1 VATEERTAIAENLEN
16 FIVFGLHTKRLKRES
31 QSVKSETPLRRENYF
46 SLLVACDS
54 CVLTTNFC
62 IQQMLNL
69 LHRHVFKEVLVSTAL
84 AMGLFVFVL
93 LLGNAM
99 RDIAELVAA
108 GKLDFMVFLKLM
120 GLLIPYVAAY
130 ALPLGVLTGT
140 LMALGRL
147 SSQQE
152 ITAMKSAGISL
163 YQIASPV
170 FVISFIGMIAGVV
183 VNLHYAPQSRLAYKH
198 LMVSA
203 ISENP
208 IGFIEERRF
217 IREFPGYVI
226 YMGDREGSVMK
237 DFWIW
242 ELDDEKRVKLF
253 LRAKEGEIN
262 FDKTNNAL
270 VLTLRDGTAEQ
281 RDDSASEGLAN
292 GPMRSLFFGELPI
305 ELPMGKIFGEK
316 SQRQARI
323 KEMTFAQLMERRDQE
338 LAAEAAEAVD
348 GAVDG
353 ATEGIS
359 KGRMKVQM
367 HMQKSFAMAFSVF
380 SLAIFGVPLAIQV
393 GRKESYANLAIAL
406 IIAMSYYFLIIAVSW
421 LEGAR
426 ALRPDLLIWLPNI
439 IFQAIGFY
447 LIQRANRH

>member
-1 VATEERTAIAENLEN
+1 
-16 FIVFGLHTKRLKRES
+16 
-31 QSVKSETPLRRENYF
+31 
-46 SLLVACDS
+46 
-54 CVLTTNFC
+54 
-62 IQQMLNL
+62 MLNL
-69 LHRHVFKEVLVSTAL
+69 LHRHVLKEVLASTAL

-108 GKLDFMVFLKLM
+108 GKLDLMVFLKLM

-170 FVISFIGMIAGVV
+170 LVISFIGMIAGVV

-198 LMVSA
+198 LMVRA

-226 YMGDREGSVMK
+226 YMGDRDGPVMK

-262 FDKTNNAL
+262 FDKTDNAL

-281 RDDSASEGLAN
+281 RDDSGSEGLADE
-292 GPMRSLFFGELPI
+292 PMRSLFFGELPI

-323 KEMTFAQLMERRDQE
+323 KEMTFSQLMVKRD
-338 LAAEAAEAVD
+338 LALAEETEAEK
-348 GAVDG
+348 
-353 ATEGIS
+353 GIS
-359 KGRMKVQM
+359 KNRMKVQM

-406 IIAMSYYFLIIAVSW
+406 IIAMTYYFLIIAVSW

-426 ALRPDLLIWLPNI
+426 AMRPDLLIWLPNL
-439 IFQAIGFY
+439 IFQAVGFY

>member
-1 VATEERTAIAENLEN
+1 
-16 FIVFGLHTKRLKRES
+16 
-31 QSVKSETPLRRENYF
+31 
-46 SLLVACDS
+46 
-54 CVLTTNFC
+54 
-62 IQQMLNL
+62 MLNL
-69 LHRHVFKEVLVSTAL
+69 LHRHVLKEVLVSTAL

-147 SSQQE
+147 SSQHE
-152 ITAMKSAGISL
+152 ITAMKSSGISL

-226 YMGDREGSVMK
+226 YMGDRDGPLMK

-262 FDKTNNAL
+262 FDKTDNAL

-281 RDDSASEGLAN
+281 RDDSGSEELADE
-292 GPMRSLFFGELPI
+292 PMRSLFFGELPI
-305 ELPMGKIFGEK
+305 ELPMGKIFDEK

-323 KEMTFAQLMERRDQE
+323 KEMTFSQLMVKRD
-338 LAAEAAEAVD
+338 LALAKETEAA
-348 GAVDG
+348 
-353 ATEGIS
+353 EGIS
-359 KGRMKVQM
+359 KDRMKVQM

-406 IIAMSYYFLIIAVSW
+406 IIAMTYYFLIIAVSW

-426 ALRPDLLIWLPNI
+426 ALRPDLLIWLPNL
-439 IFQAIGFY
+439 IFQAVGFY

>member
-1 VATEERTAIAENLEN
+1 
-16 FIVFGLHTKRLKRES
+16 
-31 QSVKSETPLRRENYF
+31 
-46 SLLVACDS
+46 
-54 CVLTTNFC
+54 
-62 IQQMLNL
+62 MLNL
-69 LHRHVFKEVLVSTAL
+69 LHRHVLKEVLVSTAL

-152 ITAMKSAGISL
+152 ITAMKSSGISL

-226 YMGDREGSVMK
+226 YMGDRDGPLMK

-262 FDKTNNAL
+262 FDKTDNAL

-281 RDDSASEGLAN
+281 RDDSGSEGLADE
-292 GPMRSLFFGELPI
+292 PMRSLFFGELPI

-323 KEMTFAQLMERRDQE
+323 KEMTFSQLMVKRD
-338 LAAEAAEAVD
+338 LALAEETEAA
-348 GAVDG
+348 
-353 ATEGIS
+353 EGIS
-359 KGRMKVQM
+359 KNRMKVQM

-406 IIAMSYYFLIIAVSW
+406 IIAMTYYFLIIAVSW

-426 ALRPDLLIWLPNI
+426 ALRPDLLIWLPNL
-439 IFQAIGFY
+439 IFQAVGFY

>member
-1 VATEERTAIAENLEN
+1 
-16 FIVFGLHTKRLKRES
+16 
-31 QSVKSETPLRRENYF
+31 
-46 SLLVACDS
+46 
-54 CVLTTNFC
+54 
-62 IQQMLNL
+62 MLNL
-69 LHRHVFKEVLVSTAL
+69 LHRHVLKEVLVSTAL

-108 GKLDFMVFLKLM
+108 GKLDFIVFLKLI

-147 SSQQE
+147 SSQLE
-152 ITAMKSAGISL
+152 ITAMKSSGISL

-183 VNLHYAPQSRLAYKH
+183 VNLHYAPQSRLAYKQ

-226 YMGDREGSVMK
+226 YMGDRDGPVMK

-262 FDKTNNAL
+262 FDQTNNAL

-281 RDDSASEGLAN
+281 RDDSGSEELADE
-292 GPMRSLFFGELPI
+292 PMRSLFFGELPI
-305 ELPMGKIFGEK
+305 ELPMGKIFDEK

-323 KEMTFAQLMERRDQE
+323 KEMTFSQLMVKRD
-338 LAAEAAEAVD
+338 LALAKETEAA
-348 GAVDG
+348 
-353 ATEGIS
+353 EGIS
-359 KGRMKVQM
+359 KDRMKVQM

-406 IIAMSYYFLIIAVSW
+406 IIAMTYYFLIIAVSW

-426 ALRPDLLIWLPNI
+426 ALRPDLLIWLPNL
-439 IFQAIGFY
+439 IFQAVGFY